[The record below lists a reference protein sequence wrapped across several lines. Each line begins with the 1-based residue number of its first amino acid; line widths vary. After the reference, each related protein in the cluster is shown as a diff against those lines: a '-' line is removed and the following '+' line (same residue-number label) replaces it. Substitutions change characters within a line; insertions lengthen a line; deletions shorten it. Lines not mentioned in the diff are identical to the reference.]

1 MEAYD
6 YRAVVLDKA
15 VDEIN
20 EMYREGLIE
29 YLEDRDYDDLRDFL
43 VEELESSE
51 AVTGSTIGSYTLN
64 RWEAEENL
72 CHNWDLVVELIDE
85 GFIDLESLKDSEPES
100 VDVAIRV
107 YLVSQVI
114 DDAILLS
121 KLPEENKKRR

>member
-29 YLEDRDYDDLRDFL
+29 DLEDKDYYDLRDFL

-72 CHNWDLVVELIDE
+72 CHNWDLVGELIDE
-85 GFIDLESLKDSEPES
+85 GFIDLESIKDSEPES
-100 VDVAIRV
+100 LDVAIRV